1 MLLMLL
7 QQIVVIPAAQI
18 KVTFFTRRGLVGGWD
33 GVVIRDL
40 PEIYLRT
47 GGVVLGGEHADYMGI
62 YVRSVILGVVG
73 LL

>member
-1 MLLMLL
+1 M
-7 QQIVVIPAAQI
+7 
-18 KVTFFTRRGLVGGWD
+18 
-33 GVVIRDL
+33 IRDL
-40 PEIYLRT
+40 PEIYLIT